1 MNKTKQNKTEQN
13 KLVTLNLK
21 EDFSNLKKNGN
32 TFRPVS
38 WALFN
43 YKKNIYTYSRFAWTI
58 PSYLATAVIRNRLK
72 RWCRT
77 IAKEHKDLN
86 NNDINIVFL
95 RQKKDFYKNLNYETF
110 SSGLK
115 KALQNIQK

>member
-1 MNKTKQNKTEQN
+1 MESKQNKSKQN
-13 KLVTLNLK
+13 KLVTLSLK

-38 WALFN
+38 WILFN
-43 YKKNIYTYSRFAWTI
+43 YKKNTYIYSRFAWTI

-72 RWCRT
+72 RWCRV
-77 IAKEHKDLN
+77 IARKHKGLN
-86 NNDINIVFL
+86 NNYDINIVFL

-110 SSGLK
+110 SYELK

>member
-1 MNKTKQNKTEQN
+1 MENKKN

-21 EDFSNLKKNGN
+21 EDFSNLKKNGS
-32 TFRPVS
+32 TFRLVN
-38 WALFN
+38 WALLN
-43 YKKNIYTYSRFAWTI
+43 YKKNIHTYSRFAWTL

-72 RWCRT
+72 RWCRV
-77 IAKEHKDLN
+77 IARENKDLSN
-86 NNDINIVFL
+86 YDINIVFL

-110 SSGLK
+110 SSELK